1 LQQVLC
7 LRSLAGLVSNIH
19 ILHLNLIRLCSIG
32 LTGNVFFPFSRR
44 TIAAPGIAAGIAAI
58 AGTTAVAAAAATL
71 ATTAAVTAIFGVG
84 GGGLVAYKMQR
95 RTIGL
100 TEFEFCKEFS
110 AEQMA
115 KQLLE
120 MTELTAPTQEE
131 EIPDVE
137 LFSTIC
143 ISGWLRDDCDFQRP
157 WGLSPSRPK
166 IEDRLELLERFYSVY
181 RPGHVLHCAKVLENW
196 KGDEDELW
204 RLLQYKYGRDP
215 AHIFPLV
222 DGPSYRG
229 ALSLEEKE
237 VVSQLLGLGIP
248 SAEPF
253 AGKRS
258 RQQTPLERMRFGDK
272 WHGESSS
279 LPSLDPQMDEL
290 TTFSLANDS
299 ASNGG
304 SQESESEVPKLKH
317 LATVWDYRAMYG
329 GELYTV
335 RWESALLEEL
345 CNSVTE
351 LAAGVVTG
359 ATAHLLKFTAL
370 STLLSAVALPAA
382 LKTAADL
389 IDGTWTLVVER
400 ADEAGRE
407 LAQSLLFSSAG
418 NRPVTLVGFSFGARV
433 IYCCL
438 KELARLQEEWEQYH
452 GCGDGADSKSKSRVV
467 APRKDAYFEDIREP
481 ASIVGDVRLVE
492 TVRRVPLYQLSDS
505 PLGLL

>member
-1 LQQVLC
+1 VIQLGFEC
-7 LRSLAGLVSNIH
+7 LSFLA
-19 ILHLNLIRLCSIG
+19 
-32 LTGNVFFPFSRR
+32 FSRH

-100 TEFEFCKEFS
+100 TEFEFCKELS

-115 KQLLE
+115 EQLLE
-120 MTELTAPTQEE
+120 KTEPTSSTQEE

-157 WGLSPSRPK
+157 WGLSPSRPP

-181 RPGHVLHCAKVLENW
+181 RPGHVSHCAKVLENW
-196 KGDEDELW
+196 TGDEDELW

-215 AHIFPLV
+215 AHLFPLF
-222 DGPSYRG
+222 DGPRYRG
-229 ALSLEEKE
+229 ALSLEDKE
-237 VVSQLLGLGIP
+237 VVSQLLAQLGLGIP
-248 SAEPF
+248 SAEAF
-253 AGKRS
+253 ADQRS

-272 WHGESSS
+272 WHDERSS

-290 TTFSLANDS
+290 TTFSRANDS
-299 ASNGG
+299 VSNGG
-304 SQESESEVPKLKH
+304 SQEGESEVPKLKH

-438 KELARLQEEWEQYH
+438 KELARLQEQWEQYH
-452 GCGDGADSKSKSRVV
+452 GCGDESDSKSKSR
-467 APRKDAYFEDIREP
+467 AAGPKKDAYFEGIREP

-492 TVRRVPLYQLSDS
+492 TVRRVLSPLSDS
-505 PLGLL
+505 FLGLP